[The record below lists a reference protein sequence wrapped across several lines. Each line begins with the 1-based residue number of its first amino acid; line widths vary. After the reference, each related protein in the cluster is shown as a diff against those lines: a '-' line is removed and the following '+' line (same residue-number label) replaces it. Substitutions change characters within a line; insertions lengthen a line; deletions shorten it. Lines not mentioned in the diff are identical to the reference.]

1 MKLILSFLKR
11 QKGRL
16 LLVFLITVV
25 QCIGTLYIPFLVAS
39 IIDKGIALSDMRL
52 ILTIGLQMLGVAG
65 GTAIIAVLGSRLCA
79 EVAATLGQDLR
90 EALFSKTQ
98 SLSIKEFNE
107 FGTSSLIAR
116 TTGDIVNIQQTL
128 MMFLQMILPA
138 PIICV
143 ASVVMTALISPIL
156 CLIPII
162 SLVIFLVIATII
174 IIKANPIS
182 QQMRKKMDNIIQV
195 SRESIVGV
203 RVIRAFDNANYEQN
217 RTDEAFTDY
226 AKSCITINKLFAYFN
241 PGVWMVMGTAMAAVL
256 WFGGIFV
263 LNGSIAVGKITAI
276 SEYTI
281 MSLSYLIMATMVTI
295 MIPKMSA
302 CIKRISEVIYC
313 KTEINDAV
321 NSPVAT
327 DSQNMAVEFKSV
339 EFKYRGAEEAIL
351 QNLNFSCKK
360 GQTTAIIGGTGSGKS
375 TIASLILRLHE
386 IQAGQILVEG
396 NNIHEITQENLRDRI
411 SYIPQKAFLFSGT
424 IADNLRFGKPDASEF
439 ELKDALRVSQATEF
453 VDALELGLQS
463 PVSQGGGNFSGG
475 QKQRLCI
482 ARALVKKAPICIFD
496 DSFSALDFKTDAA
509 LRQVLKKEMSQTA
522 VILIAQRISTIM
534 DADQILV
541 VDAGKIVGMGRHED
555 LMKSCEQY
563 QNIAVSQ
570 LTVEEAS
577 AYGSKK

>member
-563 QNIAVSQ
+563 QNIAASQ